1 MFNAENIPEE
11 SSMQVNDEA
20 YNYNYIIPSSPTLLL
35 IALALSILDQVI
47 EYAKEDLGWMIEP
60 KDNDACICWFL
71 EPALA
76 IIHKTLL
83 HNLNLKVATEDEFIQ
98 NVKNKGKDEV
108 VCLFRDTVTNRHWQ
122 NLFQDSMSFLFLNL
136 KHSDYALFLDIFQT
150 WTVLKPLWPKEKLS
164 EAVASGA

>member
-60 KDNDACICWFL
+60 KDNDACIC
-71 EPALA
+71 
-76 IIHKTLL
+76 
-83 HNLNLKVATEDEFIQ
+83 
-98 NVKNKGKDEV
+98 
-108 VCLFRDTVTNRHWQ
+108 
-122 NLFQDSMSFLFLNL
+122 
-136 KHSDYALFLDIFQT
+136 
-150 WTVLKPLWPKEKLS
+150 
-164 EAVASGA
+164 